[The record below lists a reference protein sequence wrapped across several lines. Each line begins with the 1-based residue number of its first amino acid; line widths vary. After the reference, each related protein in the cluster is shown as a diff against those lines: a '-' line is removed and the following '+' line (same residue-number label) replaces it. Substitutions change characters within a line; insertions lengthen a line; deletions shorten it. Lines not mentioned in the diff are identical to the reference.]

1 MSVNPIE
8 NHAICFICGLPE
20 EAVRL
25 TFLRD
30 LSASALKFVADP
42 SFGGSAV
49 QSPSPC
55 TEIALARL
63 ATQTPEYPKNLLS
76 IRVEKNGLGA

>member
-1 MSVNPIE
+1 MRVNPIQ
-8 NHAICFICGLPE
+8 NHAIRFIRGLPE
-20 EAVRL
+20 EAMRL

-30 LSASALKFVADP
+30 LSA
-42 SFGGSAV
+42 SAV

-63 ATQTPEYPKNLLS
+63 ATQTPEYPKNPIS
-76 IRVEKNGLGA
+76 IRVKKNGLGA